1 MKDQLLSLW
10 ESLCVICCFS
20 LTAFNICSVCLIFFN
35 FINMYLGVFRLG
47 FILIGSLWVSWIWVA
62 IFFPILWKF
71 STIISS
77 SIFSWSFFFVF
88 FFWDS
93 YDLNVGAF
101 NIVPVVSEVVL
112 ISFNYFFFLFS
123 SLFHLFLPFYLLPHL
138 SYLLPPL
145 FYCWYHPECF

>member
-1 MKDQLLSLW
+1 MRSLLGTIIWAVGYFRLAIPFWLEEFLLKDQLLSLW

-93 YDLNVGAF
+93 YDLNVGTF
-101 NIVPVVSEVVL
+101 NIVPEVSEVVL
-112 ISFNYFFFLFS
+112 FF
-123 SLFHLFLPFYLLPHL
+123 
-138 SYLLPPL
+138 
-145 FYCWYHPECF
+145 